1 MIEFNS
7 FILEMRQFRYMIV
20 FFML

>member
-20 FFML
+20 FFTL